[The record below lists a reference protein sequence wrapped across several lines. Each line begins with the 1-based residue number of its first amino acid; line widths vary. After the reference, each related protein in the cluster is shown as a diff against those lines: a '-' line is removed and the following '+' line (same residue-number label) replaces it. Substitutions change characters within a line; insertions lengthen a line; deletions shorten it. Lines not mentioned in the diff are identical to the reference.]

1 MTGAGVGTGAGGG
14 NEPHVENASLT
25 AAEKAAIDREMGHYE
40 QRQAVS
46 VEALKIVQKERG
58 WISDGLLKAIAEHTG
73 IAAADLEAVAT
84 FYNLIFR
91 QPVGRHLVFVCDSVS
106 CWLCGYE
113 ELRHLVQERL
123 GVEFGQTTAD
133 GRFTLLPSVC
143 LGNCDK
149 APAVMIDE
157 DHYGN
162 VGAENLA
169 EILQRYE

>member
-1 MTGAGVGTGAGGG
+1 MT
-14 NEPHVENASLT
+14 
-25 AAEKAAIDREMGHYE
+25 EKAVNTSAAALTDVEKQAIDAEMQHYE

-58 WISDGLLKAIAEHTG
+58 WVSDEALKAIADYTG
-73 IAAADLEAVAT
+73 IPQVDLEAVAT

-91 QPVGRHLVFVCDSVS
+91 QPVGRHVVMICDSVS
-106 CWLCGYE
+106 CWICGYE
-113 ELRHLVQERL
+113 SLREALQEKL
-123 GVEFGQTTAD
+123 GLGFGQTSDD

-149 APAVMIDE
+149 APAMMIGE

-162 VGAENLA
+162 VSAENLDR
-169 EILQRYE
+169 ILESYQ

>member
-1 MTGAGVGTGAGGG
+1 MTEAAINSSAV
-14 NEPHVENASLT
+14 SLT
-25 AAEKAAIDREMGHYE
+25 ETEKRAIDAEMQHYE

-58 WISDGLLKAIAEHTG
+58 WISDELLKAIADYTK
-73 IAAADLEAVAT
+73 IPAPDLEAVAT

-91 QPVGRHLVFVCDSVS
+91 QPVGRHVVMVCDSVS
-106 CWLCGYE
+106 CWICGYE
-113 ELRHLVQERL
+113 DLKRTVEDKL
-123 GVEFGQTTAD
+123 GIEFGQTTAD

-149 APAVMIDE
+149 APALMIDE

-162 VGAENLA
+162 VSGDSLD
-169 EILQRYE
+169 EILEKYQ

>member
-1 MTGAGVGTGAGGG
+1 MS
-14 NEPHVENASLT
+14 NAIIYTDTACLT
-25 AAEKAAIDREMGHYE
+25 DAEIQAIDEEMAHYE
-40 QRQAVS
+40 QAQAVS

-58 WISDGLLKAIAEHTG
+58 WISDEVLKAIAEHTG
-73 IAAADLEAVAT
+73 IPAVDLEAVAT

-91 QPVGRHLVFVCDSVS
+91 QPVGRHVVFVCDSVS

-113 ELRHLVQERL
+113 ELKQAVQEKL
-123 GVEFGQTTAD
+123 GLEFGQTSAD

-162 VGAENLA
+162 VSGDGLDK
-169 EILQRYE
+169 ILEKYR

>member
-1 MTGAGVGTGAGGG
+1 MSEAVPKAGAAM
-14 NEPHVENASLT
+14 LT
-25 AAEKAAIDREMGHYE
+25 DAEKKAIDAEMAHYE

-58 WISDGLLKAIAEHTG
+58 WISDEVLKAIAEHTR
-73 IAAADLEAVAT
+73 IPPPELEAVAT

-91 QPVGRHLVFVCDSVS
+91 QPVGRHVVMICDSVS
-106 CWLCGYE
+106 CWICGYE
-113 ELRHLVQERL
+113 DLKKTMQEKL
-123 GVEFGQTTAD
+123 GIGFGQTTED

-149 APAVMIDE
+149 APAIMIGE

-162 VGAENLA
+162 VHADSLDKILEN
-169 EILQRYE
+169 YP

>member
-1 MTGAGVGTGAGGG
+1 MT
-14 NEPHVENASLT
+14 EPQALTIVETLT
-25 AAEKAAIDREMGHYE
+25 DAEKQAIDAEMAHYE

-58 WISDGLLKAIAEHTG
+58 WISDGLLHAIAEHTK
-73 IAAADLEAVAT
+73 IPPADLEAVAT

-91 QPVGRHLVFVCDSVS
+91 QPVGRHVVFLCDSVS
-106 CWLCGYE
+106 CWLCGYD
-113 ELRHLVQERL
+113 ELKQVVQEKL
-123 GVEFGQTTAD
+123 GLEYGQTTED

-162 VGAENLA
+162 VTGEGLD
-169 EILQRYE
+169 EIFGKYE